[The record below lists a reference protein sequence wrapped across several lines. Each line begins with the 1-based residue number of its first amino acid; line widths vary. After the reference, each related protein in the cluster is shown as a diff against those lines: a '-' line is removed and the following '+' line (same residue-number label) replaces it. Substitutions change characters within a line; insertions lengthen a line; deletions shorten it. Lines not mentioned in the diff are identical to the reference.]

1 MINRHLIVSGRVQ
14 GVGFRWST
22 LQVAHKLGVS
32 GWVQNQFDGTV
43 KIEVQ
48 GPADLVHQ
56 FIAIIKKG
64 PTSYARVDRCQI
76 SDGQLKHYGS
86 FTVR

>member
-1 MINRHLIVSGRVQ
+1 MINRHLLVSGRVQ

-22 LQVAHKLGVS
+22 MRVAQDLGLS

-48 GPADLVHQ
+48 GPEKIVHR

-64 PTSYARVDRCQI
+64 PTSYARVDNCQI
-76 SDGQLKHYGS
+76 TSGPLQHYGS